1 MTREEA
7 KAEQDR
13 IAEHFNLGWWY
24 GTKCKPCCG
33 VYPKIRTS
41 DGFDAR
47 CWYECPVCGTRTEP
61 FSMPWLAEEAWNRG
75 ELRPGQFSMF

>member
-47 CWYECPVCGTRTEP
+47 WQCRAPDCNHMGPLWTCPWRKK
-61 FSMPWLAEEAWNRG
+61 MEADNG
-75 ELRPGQFSMF
+75 EAKQR